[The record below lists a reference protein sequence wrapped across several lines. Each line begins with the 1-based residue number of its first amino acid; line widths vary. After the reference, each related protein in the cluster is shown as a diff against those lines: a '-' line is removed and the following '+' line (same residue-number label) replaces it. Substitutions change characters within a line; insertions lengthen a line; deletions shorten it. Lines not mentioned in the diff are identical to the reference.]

1 MNRPSTGG
9 QGSASQPDGQVPDEV
24 AEHFTSLTRS
34 LLASKNV
41 SEVLERVVDACWR
54 VIPGAELVSVT
65 LRDPQGSFF
74 TPVETDELATEIDRL
89 QYRFDEGPC
98 LSAADPDG
106 PALAASNDL
115 SRDSQW
121 LRFGPAASELGL
133 VSLLATSLFPAHR
146 PPQITG
152 ALNIYAKR
160 PDAFGPGTASSALLL
175 ATHASLALAHTD
187 AVTRAAFEREQLRRA
202 IDSRDVIGQAKGILV
217 ERRGLSADEAF
228 DVLRTTSQQLN
239 IKVAELAE
247 RLTDGHAPRLDEE

>member
-1 MNRPSTGG
+1 MNRPSTGA
-9 QGSASQPDGQVPDEV
+9 QGAAPQPDGPVEV
-24 AEHFTSLTRS
+24 AEHFTTFTRS
-34 LLASKNV
+34 LLASENV

-65 LRDPQGSFF
+65 LRDPQGEFF
-74 TPVETDELATEIDRL
+74 TPVETDQLATEIDRL

-115 SRDSQW
+115 SRDPQW
-121 LRFGPAASELGL
+121 PRFGPAASELGV
-133 VSLLATSLFPAHR
+133 VSLLATSLLPTHR

-152 ALNIYAKR
+152 ALNIYAKK
-160 PDAFGPGTASSALLL
+160 PAAFGPGTADSALLL

-187 AVTRAAFEREQLRRA
+187 AVTRAALEREQLRRA
-202 IDSRDVIGQAKGILV
+202 IGSRDVIGQAKGILM

-239 IKVAELAE
+239 MKVAELAQQ
-247 RLTDGHAPRLDEE
+247 LTDGHTPGLAEE